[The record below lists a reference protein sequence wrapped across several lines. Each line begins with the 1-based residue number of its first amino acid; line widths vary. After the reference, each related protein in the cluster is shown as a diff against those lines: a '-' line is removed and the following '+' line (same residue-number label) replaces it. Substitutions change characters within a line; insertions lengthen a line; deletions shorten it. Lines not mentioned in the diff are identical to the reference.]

1 MGTNFSLFTNDR
13 SKRDWWFGEV
23 DTYDCLTDTPELGYK
38 FHIAKTSGGWRP
50 LFENHHRIK
59 SVKDI
64 KAAVEDG
71 FRIVDEYGTFYTWPE
86 FVDRVVLFEK
96 NWPDAQSHM
105 DYQGGRYRN
114 EFFVDA
120 EGNEFSIREFS

>member
-1 MGTNFSLFTNDR
+1 M
-13 SKRDWWFGEV
+13 
-23 DTYDCLTDTPELGYK
+23 
-38 FHIAKTSGGWRP
+38 
-50 LFENHHRIK
+50 FENHHRIK

-105 DYQGGRYRN
+105 DYPRR
-114 EFFVDA
+114 
-120 EGNEFSIREFS
+120 SLPK